1 MGHWKCY
8 FLIST
13 ITSYVI
19 AVSDMSLS
27 TSLLNRASTK
37 VLSRKRRFFIPQTS
51 GWNLRF
57 VLNTNSVNYLKIV
70 IAGRLI
76 IILPLC
82 SKFIPCSKIKIRL
95 YHCFT
100 FFLYSGAYLILL
112 FRLKVERVDQFYLDY
127 PLLITLTKDGMYHFI
142 NIFPL
147 FILILIR
154 ATFSVIIPIED
165 NNGGPLVITMP
176 ITYNVDSGS

>member
-19 AVSDMSLS
+19 AVSDISLS

-76 IILPLC
+76 IRLPLC

-100 FFLYSGAYLILL
+100 FFLYIFRGIFDTIIPVEGGAGGPILL
-112 FRLKVERVDQFYLDY
+112 RL
-127 PLLITLTKDGMYHFI
+127 
-142 NIFPL
+142 
-147 FILILIR
+147 
-154 ATFSVIIPIED
+154 
-165 NNGGPLVITMP
+165 P
-176 ITYNVDSGS
+176 ITYNIDKGRYVPFY